1 MPITESN
8 VMPNPF
14 HLIRVVM
21 RVLPVVMMGGIFAH
35 ATLQAQPEEEN
46 RQYKLAQS
54 YEANGDIA
62 GAARI
67 YKELYDA
74 DTESRV
80 YFDGLRRTWLA
91 LRKYD
96 VLLPYVE
103 QRVQRL
109 PKEVELRIT
118 YAELLYTTGAVD
130 SALAQWQKALALQP
144 GEEGTYMLVAES
156 YSKHRLFVQA
166 AEVFEAVRDRF
177 GRSLMLTDRLARL
190 YAILGEYRKAAS
202 EYGDLLAE
210 NPSQLS
216 FVKAGMSLF
225 ISNPTGMEDAVTVIK
240 DLSSMRKQNLEYLD
254 LLSWLYSENNQHEKA
269 FEVAVQ
275 LDNIR
280 DAKGSDIYAFADR
293 ALRTGAFDAAIQA
306 YEYFLK
312 TYDRT
317 NPLTA
322 PVIYNYV
329 YALESRYSAH
339 GTLTPEQAHELID
352 RYREVLEYEKG
363 GTMGSQAA
371 MQIARLQAEVLGQP
385 EEALSTLSGEIRET
399 HSTIASESLLYRAEL
414 TLRLGKIEEARALY
428 KRVWQMNAQNR
439 ESKRNREIARL
450 RFAETLLYT
459 MQFKEAVDSLTVLT
473 EDVGSDAANDALS
486 WLFLMQEN
494 VDVNDD
500 ALKSFLRGKFSQ
512 VQHDWAGVIASM
524 NEVVQL
530 APRSSLA
537 DNALFVVAEAQR
549 ESADFVAARST
560 LLGIVES
567 YADGTHADHAL
578 YLAGEIS
585 EQELG
590 EIDRAVELYTK
601 VLMDYPYSQYAARA
615 RERVRALRQES

>member
-1 MPITESN
+1 MSD
-8 VMPNPF
+8 PF
-14 HLIRVVM
+14 HLIRIMM
-21 RVLPVVMMGGIFAH
+21 RALPILLVGGVLLHVTAS
-35 ATLQAQPEEEN
+35 AQPEEEN
-46 RQYKLAQS
+46 RQYKLARS

-74 DTESRV
+74 DSESRV

-91 LRKYD
+91 LRKND
-96 VLLPYVE
+96 ELLPYVAA
-103 QRVQRL
+103 RVQRL
-109 PKEVELRIT
+109 PKEAELRIT
-118 YAELLYTTGAVD
+118 YAELLYTTGAAD
-130 SALAQWQKALALQP
+130 SALAQWQRALALDP
-144 GEEGTYMLVAES
+144 DEEGVYMLVGES
-156 YSKHRLFVQA
+156 YSKHRLFAQA

-177 GRSLMLTDRLARL
+177 GRSLVLTDRLARL

-225 ISNPTGMEDAVTVIK
+225 ISNPTGMEEAVTVIS

-275 LDNIR
+275 LDNVR
-280 DAKGSDIYAFADR
+280 NAKGSDIYAYADR
-293 ALRTGAFDAAIQA
+293 ALRTGTFDAAIRA

-312 TYDRT
+312 TFDRT

-339 GTLTPEQAHELID
+339 GTLTPEQARELIG

-414 TLRLGKIEEARALY
+414 TLRLGKIEESRALY

-450 RFAETLLYT
+450 RYAETLLYT
-459 MQFKEAVDSLTVLT
+459 LQFKEAVDSLTVLT

-486 WLFLMQEN
+486 WLFIMQEN

-500 ALKSFLRGKFSQ
+500 ALKSFLRGKFSE
-512 VQHDWAGVIASM
+512 VRHDWDGVITSM
-524 NEVVQL
+524 REVVQL

-549 ESADFVAARST
+549 KSGNVAEARTT
-560 LLGIVES
+560 LLEIAES
-567 YADGTHADHAL
+567 YADGTHADRAL

-585 EQELG
+585 EEQLG

-601 VLMDYPYSQYAARA
+601 VLVEYPYSQYAAKA